1 MEYLLEFLMTTYT
14 IALPI
19 ILSYIVYCLKR
30 VNKKRDE
37 KDDKIEAIIVA
48 LKVMM
53 VDRVRHVGRSCIKEG
68 EITLETK
75 ETIND
80 MYRSYKALGGNGHLE
95 TIMEEVN
102 ELKVI

>member
-1 MEYLLEFLMTTYT
+1 MNYLLEFLMTTYT
-14 IALPI
+14 IVLPI

-30 VNKKRDE
+30 ANKKRDE
-37 KDDKIEAIIVA
+37 KDEKMDAVVTA

-53 VDRVRHVGRSCIKEG
+53 VDRVRHVGRSCIKDG

-80 MYRSYKALGGNGHLE
+80 MYRSYKALGGNGHLK